1 MKALHCL
8 FLRLVHFKLSDRY
21 FVLIALTAREHLIPD
36 VHIGAAPSEALL
48 KQDFVVADF
57 EFVCSESQLVILQVR
72 LIAVVGGALAFAVG
86 ALWATVFVTM
96 RTR

>member
-1 MKALHCL
+1 MEALHCL
-8 FLRLVHFKLSDRY
+8 FLRLVHFELSDRY
-21 FVLIALTAREHLIPD
+21 FVLIALAARQHLIPN
-36 VHIGAAPSEALL
+36 VHIGAAPSEPLL

-72 LIAVVGGALAFAVG
+72 LIAIIGGALAFTVR